1 MRRFRRAPFVD
12 PINIVPRPGG
22 YRMSTASARG
32 RGGAKPSRGP
42 GKIIPLPTPR
52 VVRRQRAI
60 KAATA
65 ALALGLTAA
74 ILARL
79 YISRTSPLSPEE
91 IAGLSTQESEIIK
104 LVNDER
110 VRAGLMSLKFS
121 PRLAVMA
128 RGHSYDMAIRRYFAH
143 NSPEGSTPAD
153 RLRGVGLTYQEL
165 AENIYM
171 EDYHDSGAALPPRA
185 LKGWL
190 ASPEHRANML
200 SPGFRETG
208 VGIARSSDGK
218 AYVTQDFVR

>member
-1 MRRFRRAPFVD
+1 
-12 PINIVPRPGG
+12 
-22 YRMSTASARG
+22 MSTASARG
-32 RGGAKPSRGP
+32 RGNARPSRGP
-42 GKIIPLPTPR
+42 AKVIALPTPS
-52 VVRRQRAI
+52 VVRRRRTI

-65 ALALGLTAA
+65 ALALALTGA

-79 YISRTSPLSPEE
+79 YISRTAPLSPEE
-91 IAGLSTQESEIIK
+91 IAGLSVQESEVIK

-110 VRAGLMSLKFS
+110 VRAGLRALKFS

-153 RLRGVGLTYQEL
+153 RLRGVGITYQQL
-165 AENIYM
+165 GENIYV
-171 EDYHDSGAALPPRA
+171 EDFHDLGAALPARA

-190 ASPEHRANML
+190 SSPEHRANLL

-218 AYVTQDFVR
+218 TYVTQDFMR

>member
-1 MRRFRRAPFVD
+1 
-12 PINIVPRPGG
+12 
-22 YRMSTASARG
+22 MSTASARG
-32 RGGAKPSRGP
+32 RARPSRGAA
-42 GKIIPLPTPR
+42 KVIALPTPS
-52 VVRRQRAI
+52 VVRRRRAI

-65 ALALGLTAA
+65 ALALGLTGA
-74 ILARL
+74 IVIRL
-79 YISRTSPLSPEE
+79 YILRTAPLSPEE
-91 IAGLSTQESEIIK
+91 MAGLTTQESEIIK

-110 VRAGLMSLKFS
+110 VRAGLTSLKFS

-153 RLRGVGLTYQEL
+153 RLRGVGITYQAL
-165 AENIYM
+165 GENIYV

-185 LKGWL
+185 LKAWL
-190 ASPEHRANML
+190 SSPEHRANML

-218 AYVTQDFVR
+218 AYVTQDFIR